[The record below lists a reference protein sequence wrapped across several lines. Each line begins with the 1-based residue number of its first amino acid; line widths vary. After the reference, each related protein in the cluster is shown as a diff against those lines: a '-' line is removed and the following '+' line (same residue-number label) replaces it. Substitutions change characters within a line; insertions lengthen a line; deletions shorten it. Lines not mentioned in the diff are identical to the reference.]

1 MTYVD
6 GTKKRG
12 VWVPKGRKNNKNL
25 SSYDDKSDAYWTE
38 VGDQWLNKNT
48 KKIDKKKLDKTLE
61 IKK

>member
-25 SSYDDKSDAYWTE
+25 SSYDDKRDAYWTE

-48 KKIDKKKLDKTLE
+48 KK
-61 IKK
+61 